1 MLSKDCE
8 GVLAILWQEEKHQMA
23 LFLSVFQ
30 DSCSSR
36 SLRAL
41 TSHSLKF
48 NAKWDVNGWL
58 WSKKILF
65 PSWNTQTH
73 QMIIFLEHFIC
84 SKKNTVTLSNLIS
97 YEIGYRIHEDAKIK
111 YKASDPAGV
120 GRWLEKDHLWFEMH
134 VVPLWWRPHS
144 VVTWASS
151 NKVKQVWIYSVSTFP
166 LTIKLAIWKCKKKK
180 KKVGAL

>member
-1 MLSKDCE
+1 
-8 GVLAILWQEEKHQMA
+8 
-23 LFLSVFQ
+23 
-30 DSCSSR
+30 
-36 SLRAL
+36 
-41 TSHSLKF
+41 
-48 NAKWDVNGWL
+48 
-58 WSKKILF
+58 
-65 PSWNTQTH
+65 
-73 QMIIFLEHFIC
+73 MIIFLEHFIC

-180 KKVGAL
+180 KRWGHFNGKLGRGTSLPFYPLITAAFYSIFPSKTVNCRPGT